1 MRDFPQELVDLILDN
16 VAFSATGA
24 DTKDIGTCGSVCKRW
39 LPSSR
44 KHIFSHLAI
53 SNSGSPTPQSFLD
66 LAEGSSEPILS
77 LVRTIHLGL
86 AVHDTPIA

>member
-1 MRDFPQELVDLILDN
+1 MRDLPQELVDHVLDN
-16 VAFSATGA
+16 IAFSATG
-24 DTKDIGTCGSVCKRW
+24 DTKDIGACGSVCKRW

-44 KHIFSHLAI
+44 KHLFSHLAI

-66 LAEGSSEPILS
+66 LADGSSEPVLS
-77 LVRTIHLGL
+77 FVRTIHLGL